1 MERSRFAG
9 YCGPIFYL
17 QLKGERVAGGGVEE
31 GDAAGMEMKPGPCAC
46 FCPYAAA
53 AAVEEVAKNRSAEAA
68 EVG

>member
-1 MERSRFAG
+1 M
-9 YCGPIFYL
+9 
-17 QLKGERVAGGGVEE
+17 EE

-68 EVG
+68 EVGGVDT